1 MHSVSKYEIGIVD
14 TRRVVQTIHDL
25 FGFDLKDFSLTSLKR
40 RLDHVI
46 AVFNLSD
53 AEGLIQILK
62 SETLFFEEFLREYLV
77 EDTELFRD
85 PSLWRILR
93 DSIIPGLLGCNGTLK
108 ILLPAVSSG
117 EELVS
122 LAILLREN
130 GWEKD
135 AQVYASAFSGSIIKQ
150 VRQGVFDMKKFE
162 VSDSNYQKLPGKSE
176 LSKYLKISGTSG
188 SWDNSLTERVQ
199 FIRHSHAFE
208 TIPRGMRLILFRNK
222 LIYFSPGLEDRAL
235 GVLFQSLMPGGYL
248 ITGNKETISRAT
260 IDYGFHLVDK
270 SESIY
275 KKRIE

>member
-1 MHSVSKYEIGIVD
+1 MHSGPRYEIGIVD
-14 TRRVVQTIHDL
+14 TRRVVQIIYDL

-46 AVFNLSD
+46 AHFNLSD
-53 AEGLIQILK
+53 ADGLIKMLK
-62 SETLFFEEFLREYLV
+62 LETLFFEEFLREFLV

-108 ILLPAVSSG
+108 ILLPAVSSA

-122 LAILLREN
+122 LTILLREN
-130 GWEKD
+130 GWEKET
-135 AQVYASAFSGSIIKQ
+135 QVFASAFSDSIIKK
-150 VRQGVFDMKKFE
+150 VKEGVFDMKKFE

-176 LSKYLKISGTSG
+176 LCKYIRISGTSG
-188 SWDNSLTERVQ
+188 FLDHSLFERVH
-199 FIRHSHAFE
+199 FVRHDHAFKDM
-208 TIPRGMRLILFRNK
+208 PKGMRLILFRNK
-222 LIYFSPGLEDRAL
+222 LIYFSPGMEDRVL

-248 ITGNKETISRAT
+248 VTGNKETISRAT
-260 IDYGFHLVDK
+260 IDYGFNLVDK